1 MALNDD
7 FENVPEGR
15 REKLILDIYHCV
27 AFAYPIP
34 GMRVDGIPRERIYKA
49 DKILEAYL
57 DELDIERA
65 KKEREES

>member
-1 MALNDD
+1 MAINPFL
-7 FENVPEGR
+7 ENPPETR

-34 GMRVDGIPRERIYKA
+34 GLRVDGIPRERIYKA
-49 DKILEAYL
+49 DKILEVYL

-65 KKEREES
+65 NNDL